1 MCERIAALEET
12 DVSRPLKSTQS
23 LKVAPCEESPMIHS
37 IREQLIPIGIRIS
50 LFLYKGLMRVL
61 KTAGPPQK
69 EVAGRG
75 FRILLTG
82 QFYSAN
88 WVMAHLRPL
97 ALSPLTDSLRIVS
110 SCPVPD
116 IPKVQ
121 VTQPPVWLVKLLG
134 ATLARMAAF
143 AAVAIITRPD
153 VVGGFHLLLNGM
165 LAGLLGR
172 LVGARSLYFCVGGPA
187 EVLDGGILSENR
199 LFAKLKS
206 PDRHIEE
213 ALLKTISAFDIVIT
227 MGSRAIDFF
236 RSKGAESNFFT
247 IAGGLDV
254 NAFRPSRDTPEF
266 DLIFVGRLV
275 PIKRVDL
282 FLEIVRLAKSERPK
296 ISAAVVGDGPL
307 LQELKEKCRAMELA
321 GNVRFLGFQADIPFW
336 LKKAKLFV
344 LTSVS
349 EGLSLAMMEAMLC
362 GLPAVVPRIGDLG
375 DLVVDQVNGC
385 MMDEPDPKRY
395 ADCTLKLLSDPVK
408 LDAFSREARLAAEQ
422 HSVENAALKWN
433 RVFESKR
440 QAA

>member
-1 MCERIAALEET
+1 
-12 DVSRPLKSTQS
+12 
-23 LKVAPCEESPMIHS
+23 
-37 IREQLIPIGIRIS
+37 
-50 LFLYKGLMRVL
+50 
-61 KTAGPPQK
+61 
-69 EVAGRG
+69 
-75 FRILLTG
+75 
-82 QFYSAN
+82 
-88 WVMAHLRPL
+88 MA
-97 ALSPLTDSLRIVS
+97 T
-110 SCPVPD
+110 
-116 IPKVQ
+116 
-121 VTQPPVWLVKLLG
+121 
-134 ATLARMAAF
+134 F
-143 AAVAIITRPD
+143 AAVAVKTRPD

-172 LVGARSLYFCVGGPA
+172 WVGARSLYFCVGGPA

-213 ALLKTISAFDIVIT
+213 ALLETVSAFDIVVT
-227 MGSRAIDFF
+227 MGSRAVDFF
-236 RSKGAESNFFT
+236 RSRGAESDFFT
-247 IAGGLDV
+247 ISGGLDV
-254 NAFRPSRDTPEF
+254 NAFRPSRDKAEF

-282 FLEIVRLAKSERPK
+282 FLEIVRSAQSARPA

-307 LQELKEKCRAMELA
+307 LQELKEKCRAMGLA
-321 GNVRFLGFQADIPFW
+321 GNVRFLGFQADVPFW
-336 LKKAKLFV
+336 LKKARLFI

-385 MMDEPDPKRY
+385 IMDAPDPKRY
-395 ADCTLKLLSDPVK
+395 ANCILELLSDPVK
-408 LDAFSREARLAAEQ
+408 LYAFSREARLAAEQ
-422 HSVENAALKWN
+422 HSIENAVLKWN